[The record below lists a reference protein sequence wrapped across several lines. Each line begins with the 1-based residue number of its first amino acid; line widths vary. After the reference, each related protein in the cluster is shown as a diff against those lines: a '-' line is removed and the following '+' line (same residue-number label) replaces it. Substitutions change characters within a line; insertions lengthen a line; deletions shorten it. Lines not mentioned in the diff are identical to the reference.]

1 MRSGVFVRS
10 ALLGVV
16 VCVLSNPVTA
26 GDDPPPAES
35 ATPGTAAE
43 PAQPAARKSAETA
56 GGGHKV
62 IYVVTEDQKLFAW
75 EGNELVYEFDV
86 VTGRPGKE
94 THAGV
99 FNVFRKHK
107 DYTSKTYGAEMPYT
121 MFFTE
126 DGKAIHG
133 TGWATLRSYVHA
145 YLTEHVGSMGC
156 VGLTEENAEKMFAW
170 APIGTR
176 IVVVEEETEE

>member
-1 MRSGVFVRS
+1 MPVAVWILAFIIWPGFAAADERSQPAV
-10 ALLGVV
+10 
-16 VCVLSNPVTA
+16 A
-26 GDDPPPAES
+26 GDQDPSVKEKADS
-35 ATPGTAAE
+35 AG
-43 PAQPAARKSAETA
+43 S
-56 GGGHKV
+56 GLKV

-75 EGNELVYEFDV
+75 DGNELVFEFDV

-94 THAGV
+94 THPGV

-107 DYTSKTYGAEMPYT
+107 EYTSKTYGAEMPYS

-133 TGWATLRSYVHA
+133 TTWAVLRSYVHS

-156 VGLTEENAEKMFAW
+156 VGLTEDDAEKIFAW
-170 APIGTR
+170 APVGTR
-176 IVVVEEETEE
+176 VVVVEEEAEE

>member
-1 MRSGVFVRS
+1 MPGLLSRRIPIGILVALAVSG
-10 ALLGVV
+10 
-16 VCVLSNPVTA
+16 
-26 GDDPPPAES
+26 PAAAE
-35 ATPGTAAE
+35 GQEQTAAGGA
-43 PAQPAARKSAETA
+43 PSA
-56 GGGHKV
+56 GGDLKV

-75 EGNELVYEFDV
+75 EGNDLVFEFDV

-94 THAGV
+94 THPGV
-99 FNVFRKHK
+99 FNVFRKHE

-156 VGLTEENAEKMFAW
+156 VGLTTDNAEKIFAW
-170 APIGTR
+170 APVGTR
-176 IVVVEEETEE
+176 VVVVEEETEE